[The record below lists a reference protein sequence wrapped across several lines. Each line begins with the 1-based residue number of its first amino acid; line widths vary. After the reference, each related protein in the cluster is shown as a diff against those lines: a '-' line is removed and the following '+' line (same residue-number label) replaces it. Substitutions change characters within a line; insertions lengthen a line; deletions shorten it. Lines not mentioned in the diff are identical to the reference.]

1 MGAVPGQGT
10 EARKVGERAGA
21 GLKGV
26 QSRKRR
32 TVARGLKT
40 DGVAGRQTRAW
51 PRPEAGRRA
60 VGGLM
65 ERSER
70 DLDVE
75 VDASREAGDSRVP
88 PASKPCVW
96 RNLLFRRE
104 SLGCSAPRAQPSEVL
119 DVILWESFYSFANL

>member
-1 MGAVPGQGT
+1 
-10 EARKVGERAGA
+10 
-21 GLKGV
+21 
-26 QSRKRR
+26 
-32 TVARGLKT
+32 
-40 DGVAGRQTRAW
+40 
-51 PRPEAGRRA
+51 
-60 VGGLM
+60 M

-88 PASKPCVW
+88 PASKPCMW

>member
-1 MGAVPGQGT
+1 MAWPGVRRGLG
-10 EARKVGERAGA
+10 RGPRPGA
-21 GLKGV
+21 GQWAGGAGGV
-26 QSRKRR
+26 S
-32 TVARGLKT
+32 
-40 DGVAGRQTRAW
+40 
-51 PRPEAGRRA
+51 
-60 VGGLM
+60 GLM